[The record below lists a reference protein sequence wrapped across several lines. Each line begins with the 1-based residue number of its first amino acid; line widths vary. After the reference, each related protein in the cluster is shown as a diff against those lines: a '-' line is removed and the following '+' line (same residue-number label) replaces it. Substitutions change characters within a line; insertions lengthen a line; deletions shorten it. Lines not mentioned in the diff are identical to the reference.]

1 MARAKLCLN
10 VTAAWNVVLA
20 VWMRLGFR
28 TLLPSKDHGE
38 SLCFAVR
45 LCIVRVRVR
54 VWGTLVRVRVWV
66 TLLASTSSEYQ
77 V

>member
-1 MARAKLCLN
+1 MAMAELCLD
-10 VTAAWNVVLA
+10 VTVAWNVVLA
-20 VWMRLGFR
+20 VWMGLGLG

-45 LCIVRVRVR
+45 LCIVRVR

>member
-1 MARAKLCLN
+1 
-10 VTAAWNVVLA
+10 
-20 VWMRLGFR
+20 MRLK
-28 TLLPSKDHGE
+28 TLLSSNDHGE
-38 SLCFAVR
+38 SIRFAVR
-45 LCIVRVRVR
+45 LYIVRVRVR

>member
-1 MARAKLCLN
+1 MAELCLD
-10 VTAAWNVVLA
+10 VTAAWTVVLA
-20 VWMRLGFR
+20 VWMRLG
-28 TLLPSKDHGE
+28 TLLPSKDHEE
-38 SLCFAVR
+38 SLCFAVW
-45 LCIVRVRVR
+45 LCIVRVR